1 MSAVSTENARI
12 IETII
17 PEQQRLEQLPEKFG
31 QRFLLVENAIYQ
43 FMEQLCDQ
51 YNGGYWEFYAL
62 SNGGFY
68 MAPAMGNSLKIA
80 WSGNYFEGSMTAQ
93 AAGIVA
99 CLFAYSYAAMKGSE
113 EASEMFH
120 RLRDYVYHHE
130 ERDLI
135 FRAID

>member
-1 MSAVSTENARI
+1 MSSASAENASI
-12 IETII
+12 SETLI
-17 PEQQRLEQLPEKFG
+17 PEQQRLDQLHKRFG
-31 QRFLLVENAIYQ
+31 QRFLLVESAIYQ

-62 SNGGFY
+62 SNDGFY
-68 MAPAMGNSLKIA
+68 MAPAMGNRLKIE

-120 RLRDYVYHHE
+120 RLRDYINHHE

-135 FRAID
+135 LKAID